1 MNAIVMRVLSM
12 SGGGRFI
19 RYIMLASLFA
29 VPIMAGLALGR
40 SLKGKAL
47 IIAITFVTLLVLLGI
62 FLLIMSIRKKKKG
75 NQLSKALQKNADSV
89 EISGIESMRSNF
101 EEGVEKLRKAGKNVY
116 DLPWFL
122 MAGQAGSGKTEAIRR
137 SHAKE
142 DFPPGLNDLM
152 QGVGGTLNMNWWFT
166 NLGIVLDTAG
176 RVFEEKVEAGKTN
189 EWQEF
194 LKMLKRVRKN
204 TPINGFLLAIPADSL
219 IRDEISDIEKKASHV
234 AEQITLVQNVLGVRF
249 PVFILITKSDF
260 IPGFREF
267 VENITEPNLQQ
278 QMLGWSNPN
287 GLDEPFEP
295 EHVDKYLDD
304 VLTKLKKR
312 RLTYLLD
319 PRPSE
324 GKKRLDDLD
333 ALFAFPEE
341 LKAAVPNL
349 RRYIEIVFSLN
360 PWSQKPLFIRGIYF
374 TSSLQQGDA
383 LDKAIAEVMG
393 KNLGDLALSS
403 FKKETPLFLRDAF
416 FQKIYRETGLVTS
429 SSEVKNSMRRRTIMF
444 GGACVVGVLLVLT
457 AAFFGS
463 KSFRKDIGEEYAYW
477 EFAESQYHDSV
488 ELDRQYDWGRPIV
501 YDTGIDDTFETE
513 KEVTFEVEGQTYT
526 LPSYLERMSI
536 FAESKLKIPKVFS
549 LLKFFDDIITGDSVD
564 RKSALRHL
572 YEDAV
577 ILPILNNGREK
588 LKGVSKEN
596 WSELYSG
603 GLHALIQM
611 QILLN
616 QTERDSGYAAKFYEQ
631 LDALYYFLVEDQL
644 GPKLREIYEVFF
656 TDEYVDLSGWPSE
669 DFSQSYAS
677 IDTLEDER
685 LASVANG
692 LSLWIGEIGDIRVKQ
707 EDDMERLAEVLKVLE
722 LVGQVEKGFLKKAT
736 ANSIA
741 NMRAINELAKEHDEF
756 VDSIKG
762 LTVEGEEFT
771 FTGYYLN
778 QINQAKE
785 TVDTRVND
793 LNEGVN
799 TTSKGDGMLS
809 RAILDKVEKQ
819 REDLVDSFDRIAD
832 PELIKRFEDA
842 DRNFL
847 DKESGI
853 EARIAF
859 YREMAAYLQSLD
871 KIELED
877 WQMGV
882 AILDDIREQNKLVFL
897 PSEKFTEQQQANVAK
912 FKEIADDRLE
922 EAAVRLF
929 KGYQGLLLAELK
941 QLIGF
946 PVFADASRVMTVE
959 EIVELEGKL
968 DMIIGNVSEL
978 KSKMDPVEA
987 SEFDLMLGSIEKV
1000 SEFAQTYLTPDMA
1013 KKSVTVSLP
1022 ALEDIS
1028 SGSLNNTINWR
1039 ARFMQ
1044 LAGFDKPKRMGK
1056 ESEIL
1061 GEIDLDEESISVL
1074 FTSTIDATPGDVGRL
1089 NLAGGWAPLQLFLRD
1104 EDKIKSAGRGKYLYR
1119 SQVDAYA
1126 YKPLTYGLL
1135 LELPKELPEID
1146 EWPRIFDLKGF

>member
-1 MNAIVMRVLSM
+1 M

-19 RYIMLASLFA
+19 RYIMLASLLA
-29 VPIMAGLALGR
+29 VPIMAGLALG
-40 SLKGKAL
+40 STLKGKIL
-47 IIAITFVTLLVLLGI
+47 IIVITFVTLLVLLGI
-62 FLLIMSIRKKKKG
+62 FLLIMSIRKKKRG
-75 NQLSKALQKNADSV
+75 NQLSKALQKDADSL

-101 EEGVEKLRKAGKNVY
+101 EEGIEKLRKAGKNVY

-219 IRDEISDIEKKASHV
+219 IRDDLSEIEKKASHV

-304 VLTKLKKR
+304 VIAKLKKR

-429 SSEVKNSMRRRTIMF
+429 SGEVKNSMRRRTMMF
-444 GGACVVGVLLVLT
+444 GGACVIGVLLVLA

-463 KSFRKDIGEEYAYW
+463 RSFRKNIGEEYAYW
-477 EFAESQYHDSV
+477 QFAESQYQESV

-526 LPSYLERMSI
+526 IPTYLERMSI
-536 FAESKLKIPKVFS
+536 FAESPLKIPKVFS
-549 LLKFFDDIITGDSVD
+549 LLKFFDDVITGDSVD
-564 RKSALRHL
+564 RKSAFRHL

-577 ILPILNNGREK
+577 ILPILNNGRKK
-588 LKGVSKEN
+588 LKGVSREN

-603 GLHALIQM
+603 GLHALIQI

-616 QTERDSGYAAKFYEQ
+616 QTERDSGYAARFYEQ
-631 LDALYYFLVEDQL
+631 LDALYYFLAEDQL
-644 GPKLREIYEVFF
+644 GPKLGEIYEAFF
-656 TDEYVDLSGWPSE
+656 TDEYVDSSGWPNE
-669 DFSQSYAS
+669 DFSQSYAT

-707 EDDMERLAEVLKVLE
+707 EDDMERLSEVLKVLE
-722 LVGQVEKGFLKKAT
+722 LVGQVENGFLKKAT

-741 NMRAINELAKEHDEF
+741 NMRAINELAKEHDKF
-756 VDSIKG
+756 VDSVKD

-778 QINQAKE
+778 QINKAKE

-809 RAILDKVEKQ
+809 RAILDRVEKQ
-819 REDLVDSFDRIAD
+819 REELVDSFDRIAD
-832 PELIKRFEDA
+832 PELIKRFENA
-842 DRNFL
+842 DQNFL
-847 DKESGI
+847 NKDSGI

-882 AILDDIREQNKLVFL
+882 AILDDIREQNKLVFV

-929 KGYQGLLLAELK
+929 EGYQRLLLAELK

-946 PVFADASRVMTVE
+946 PVFADASRIMTVE
-959 EIVELEGKL
+959 EIVELEGQL
-968 DMIIGNVSEL
+968 DAIIGNVNEF

-987 SEFDLMLGSIEKV
+987 SEFALMLESIEKV

-1013 KKSVTVSLP
+1013 KKSVTISLP

-1028 SGSLNNTINWR
+1028 SGRLSDTIIWR
-1039 ARFMQ
+1039 ARFVQ
-1044 LAGFDKPKRMGK
+1044 LAGFDKPRRIGK
-1056 ESEIL
+1056 KPETL
-1061 GEIDLDEESISVL
+1061 GEIDLDEESLSVL
-1074 FTSTIDATPGDVGRL
+1074 FTSTVDSNPGDVGRMD
-1089 NLAGGWAPLQLFLRD
+1089 LAGGWVPLQLFLRD
-1104 EDKIKSAGRGKYLYR
+1104 ENKIKPSGRGKYIYR
-1119 SQVDAYA
+1119 NQVSAYS

-1135 LELPKELPEID
+1135 LELPKELPEVD